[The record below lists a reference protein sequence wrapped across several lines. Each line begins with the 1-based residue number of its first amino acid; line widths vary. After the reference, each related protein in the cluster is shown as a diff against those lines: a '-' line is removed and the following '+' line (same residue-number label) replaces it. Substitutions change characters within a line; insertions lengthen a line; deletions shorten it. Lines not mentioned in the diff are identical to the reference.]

1 MVKLIV
7 PEGEPP
13 TEDWT
18 AVDVG
23 SIVDGLP
30 VPPPGRPLII
40 AVDGR
45 SASGKSTL
53 ADTLAAAIP
62 RSCVVH
68 TDDLAWQE
76 SFFGWDHLLREVL
89 TPLHRGEPVVFRPPA
104 WELHGRDGAITVS
117 DDCRVVLV
125 EGVGAGRRE
134 VADLVDHVIWVQ
146 SDFAEAE
153 RRGIARDV
161 AHGMNGDAA
170 ASTTFWHEWMAQEL
184 SFLRD
189 DRPWTRADLMVA
201 GAAPIPLQKGQ
212 LAVAAGPGAKLTR
225 CAVPAS

>member
-7 PEGEPP
+7 PEGKTP
-13 TEDWT
+13 TDDWT
-18 AVDVG
+18 ALDVV
-23 SIVDGLP
+23 SVVAGLP
-30 VPPPGRPLII
+30 APPPGRPLII
-40 AVDGR
+40 TVDGR

-53 ADTLAAAIP
+53 ADTLSAAIP

-76 SFFGWDHLLREVL
+76 SFFGWDHLLRDVL

-104 WELHGRDGAITVS
+104 WELHGREGAITVS
-117 DDCRVVLV
+117 DDCRVAIV
-125 EGVGAGRRE
+125 EGVGASRRE
-134 VADLVDHVIWVQ
+134 VADLVDHAIWVQ

-170 ASTTFWHEWMAQEL
+170 ASTAFWHRWMAQEL
-184 SFLRD
+184 TFLAE
-189 DRPWTRADLMVA
+189 DRPWTRADLIVA
-201 GAAPIPLQKGQ
+201 GAAPIPLEKDQ
-212 LAVAAGPGAKLTR
+212 LAVAVGPGAYVAAKLT
-225 CAVPAS
+225 P